1 MQPRERYACHGPG
14 QFGDAELIALVL
26 GTGTAGE
33 TAQQLGARLLA
44 RFDGLGGLVRAEP
57 QQLMGVRGLG
67 LAKAVRVHAA
77 LQLGRRVLRDS
88 TMECKPVRTA
98 DEAMKLLEPAMR
110 GLADEELHGLFL
122 DRRHHAFACRVLT
135 RGSDSLT
142 VVDPRQVYRLA
153 LGLNAKALIL
163 AHNHPSGDAT
173 PSAQDV
179 DVTRRVAEA
188 GKIVGIP
195 LLDHLV
201 VGSGWYS
208 SLADRG
214 ELPHWDRAPFGWV

>member
-14 QFGDAELIALVL
+14 QFGNIELIALIL

-33 TAQQLGARLLA
+33 TANQLGARLLA
-44 RFDGLGGLVRAEP
+44 RFDGLGGLGRAEP
-57 QQLMGVRGLG
+57 QQLMRVRGVG
-67 LAKAVRVHAA
+67 LARAVRVHAA
-77 LQLGRRVLRDS
+77 LQLGRRVLRDGN
-88 TMECKPVRTA
+88 MEHKPIRSA
-98 DEAMKLLEPAMR
+98 DDAVKLLEPAMR
-110 GLADEELHGLFL
+110 GLVDEELHGLFL

-135 RGSDSLT
+135 HGSDSLT

-153 LGLNAKALIL
+153 LSLNAKALIL

-188 GKIVGIP
+188 GKVVGIP

-201 VGSGWYS
+201 VGAGWFS
-208 SLADRG
+208 SLAERG
-214 ELPHWDRAPFGWV
+214 ELPHWSRASIA